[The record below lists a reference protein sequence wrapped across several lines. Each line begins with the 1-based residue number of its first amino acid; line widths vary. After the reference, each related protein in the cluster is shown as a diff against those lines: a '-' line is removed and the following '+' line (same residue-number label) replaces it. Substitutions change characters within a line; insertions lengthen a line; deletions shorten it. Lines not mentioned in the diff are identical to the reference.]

1 MRRNCQIDARMAA
14 RSDLLLV
21 HLVSFYT
28 LKLYNINIELTLAFH
43 YCFSSRSRKEEGH
56 KIIFLFLLIFYN
68 LERAKNL
75 IKEYNFFS

>member
-1 MRRNCQIDARMAA
+1 MRKNCQIDARMAA

-56 KIIFLFLLIFYN
+56 KKKLFLLIFYN
-68 LERAKNL
+68 LERAK
-75 IKEYNFFS
+75 I